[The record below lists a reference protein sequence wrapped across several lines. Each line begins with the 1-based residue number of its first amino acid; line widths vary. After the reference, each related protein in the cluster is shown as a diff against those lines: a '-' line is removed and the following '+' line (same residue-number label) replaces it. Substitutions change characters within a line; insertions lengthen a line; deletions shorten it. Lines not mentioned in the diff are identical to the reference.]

1 MLTYKTIQKCLTVM
15 LYQIY
20 LKLRNSFPYKMSH
33 LFVIFSLGED
43 LKGHKSKEGS
53 LADHRYGSVNSTN
66 TTNIEASIIV
76 SPTIH
81 RPDINVSFTSSDFGH
96 YHVEGAPLPP
106 LSLT

>member
-1 MLTYKTIQKCLTVM
+1 MLTYLTIQ

-53 LADHRYGSVNSTN
+53 LADHHYGSVNSTN
-66 TTNIEASIIV
+66 TTIMEASIIV
-76 SPTIH
+76 SPTIP
-81 RPDINVSFTSSDFGH
+81 RPNINVS
-96 YHVEGAPLPP
+96 
-106 LSLT
+106 